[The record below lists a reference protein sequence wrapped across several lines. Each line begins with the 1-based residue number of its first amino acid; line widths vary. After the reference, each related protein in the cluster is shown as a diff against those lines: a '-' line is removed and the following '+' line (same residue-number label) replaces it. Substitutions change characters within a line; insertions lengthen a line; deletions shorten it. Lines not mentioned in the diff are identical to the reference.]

1 MHTEGRI
8 EEMTLIRTDAFEEAL
23 TKRDRVEQDRQRKRS
38 GQRRQETRSREDA
51 AYAAYR
57 SLIEKAKA

>member
-1 MHTEGRI
+1 
-8 EEMTLIRTDAFEEAL
+8 MTMIRTDAFEEAL